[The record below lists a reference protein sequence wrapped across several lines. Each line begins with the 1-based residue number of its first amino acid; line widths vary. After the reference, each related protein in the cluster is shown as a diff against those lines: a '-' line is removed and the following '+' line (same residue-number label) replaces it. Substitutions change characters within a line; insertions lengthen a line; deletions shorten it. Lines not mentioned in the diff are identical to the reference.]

1 MRKRGKGEK
10 RRALPSYAVV
20 ALDWFP
26 SAFLPFLMPVPEG
39 NRCPGDEVGLR
50 WPGQRG
56 LGHYLEC
63 LFCLKMADKEQRQ
76 MIKFSK
82 VKIFAHGRDT
92 SRDKLEKRE
101 HKVQHEATM

>member
-1 MRKRGKGEK
+1 M
-10 RRALPSYAVV
+10 LPSYAVV

-26 SAFLPFLMPVPEG
+26 SAFLPFLMPVPKG

-63 LFCLKMADKEQRQ
+63 LFCLRMADKEQRQ
-76 MIKFSK
+76 MIKCSK
-82 VKIFAHGRDT
+82 IKIFAHGRDT